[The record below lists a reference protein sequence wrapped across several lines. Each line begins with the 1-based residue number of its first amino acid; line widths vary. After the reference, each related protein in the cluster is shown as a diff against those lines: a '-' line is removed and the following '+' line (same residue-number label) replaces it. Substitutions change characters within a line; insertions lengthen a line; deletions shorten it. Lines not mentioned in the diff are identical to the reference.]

1 MHLFCGALWKD
12 TYWLPHCCL
21 VDLVRMRYML
31 LSLLFFAAGVSFVR
45 STSSVD
51 LDFDDN
57 LDEDEFISRFGLKEI
72 SDPQEKARRREALKE
87 HEEIV
92 KRENVN
98 YEKERRPGGPRLMSF
113 LIYLKINLRN

>member
-92 KRENVN
+92 KRENVK
-98 YEKERRPGGPRLMSF
+98 YEKGEKAWWA
-113 LIYLKINLRN
+113 KINEFSDLPQD